1 MIKEDGRQ
9 IMIKFSQLSEL
20 LALVP
25 PSAHADIE
33 KFLKISEIN
42 LGAAANTETRL
53 LETLSMTYVLQARK
67 N

>member
-1 MIKEDGRQ
+1 MIK
-9 IMIKFSQLSEL
+9 ISQLSDL

-25 PSAHADIE
+25 PKSHADLE

-42 LGAAANTETRL
+42 LGAPLKAETRL
-53 LETLSMTYVLQARK
+53 LETLSMTYQLQARK

>member
-1 MIKEDGRQ
+1 MS
-9 IMIKFSQLSEL
+9 KFSQLSEL
-20 LALVP
+20 LELVP

-42 LGAAANTETRL
+42 LGTPANSETRL
-53 LETLSMTYVLQARK
+53 LETLSMTYSLQARK